1 MMGDARAIE
10 PFGFFTMESL
20 RAGWYLA
27 WRLVVFTLP
36 FTLVPMVVA
45 AVVGAASGLWLL
57 AALVAAGGIVLGVVA
72 AVRITNRVAGAWA
85 MGEYGRPLPA
95 GIWWGVTW
103 RVLLVGIPL
112 SLLLTPLSLVS
123 EDPLF
128 VGGAVDLVLPVVGLL
143 LAALY
148 VVATLQ
154 SYGWAMSTAVADR
167 LGAAGLDAEL
177 DELDPPVPTRTRVL
191 VPRPPAPS
199 RPGRPAAAPRP
210 RAPEPRAATA
220 TRPPAAGVARQCPKC
235 GLRETERGSVIGWY
249 CRICGWRE
257 RRA

>member
-1 MMGDARAIE
+1 ME
-10 PFGFFTMESL
+10 PFGFFTLESL

-27 WRLVVFTLP
+27 WRLVLFTAP

-45 AVVGAASGLWLL
+45 AVVGAVTGLWLV
-57 AALVAAGGIVLGVVA
+57 AALLAAGGIVLAVVA

-95 GIWWGVTW
+95 GIWWSVTW
-103 RVLLVGIPL
+103 RVLLVSIPL

-123 EDPLF
+123 EGPLF
-128 VGGAVDLVLPVVGLL
+128 IGGALDLVLPVVGLL

-167 LGAAGLDAEL
+167 LGAAGPLDAEL
-177 DELDPPVPTRTRVL
+177 DELDPPVPPRSRVL
-191 VPRPPAPS
+191 VPRPPTPA
-199 RPGRPAAAPRP
+199 RPVGAAHPAAALRPPPSAPRV
-210 RAPEPRAATA
+210 ATA
-220 TRPPAAGVARQCPKC
+220 TRPAPAGAARQCPKC
-235 GLRETERGSVIGWY
+235 GLRETERGAVIGWY